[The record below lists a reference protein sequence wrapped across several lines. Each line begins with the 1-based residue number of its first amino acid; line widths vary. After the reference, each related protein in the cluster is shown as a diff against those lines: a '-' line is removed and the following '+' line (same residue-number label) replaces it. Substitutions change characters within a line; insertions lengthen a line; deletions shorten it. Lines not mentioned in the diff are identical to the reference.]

1 MNIAHN
7 VDFTILVIDDSEV
20 NLELFRQFL
29 TKAGYKDIHLHTD
42 GHRALDQLSA
52 ISPDL
57 IILDLH
63 MPHMDGL
70 EFLER
75 LGESLASDDHIPVMV
90 VTADATSE
98 AKTRALAKGANDY
111 LVKPLES
118 REVTLRVANLLE
130 TRRLQ
135 LGIRDQ
141 KRSLERMVLDR
152 TNSLEIAR
160 SEVLA
165 RLAYVA
171 EYRDDDSGNH
181 TQRVGNIAAAI
192 ARKVGFSDSMIDIMR
207 KAAPLHDLGK
217 VSVPDRILLKAG
229 KLTEEEFEENKKHTI
244 VGAEILEGGEYRLLQ
259 VARDICLSHHE
270 HFDGSGY
277 PHGLSGAD
285 IALEAR
291 ICSIA
296 DVFDT
301 MTHDRPY
308 RKALPV
314 EEAIEEI
321 KNQSGKQFDP
331 ELVDIFLELV
341 ESGEISTYSKTLR

>member
-1 MNIAHN
+1 MNIALN
-7 VDFTILVIDDSEV
+7 VEFTILVIDDNEV
-20 NLELFRQFL
+20 NLELFKQFL
-29 TKAGYKDIHLHTD
+29 TNAGYKDLHFYTD
-42 GHRALDQLSA
+42 GRQALDQLSA
-52 ISPDL
+52 IAPDL

-75 LGESLASDDHIPVMV
+75 LGESVASDDHIPVMV

-98 AKTRALAKGANDY
+98 AKTRALTKGANDY
-111 LVKPLES
+111 LIKPLES

-135 LGIRDQ
+135 LGIREQ
-141 KRSLERMVLDR
+141 KRSLERTVLER
-152 TNSLEIAR
+152 TNSMEIAR

-171 EYRDDDSGNH
+171 EYRDDDTGNH
-181 TQRVGNIAAAI
+181 TQRIGNISAAI
-192 ARKVGFSDSMIDIMR
+192 AKKAGLSDSMIEIVR

-217 VSVPDRILLKAG
+217 VCVPDRILLKAG
-229 KLTEEEFEENKKHTI
+229 KLTDEEFEENKKHTT

-270 HFDGSGY
+270 HYDGTGY
-277 PHGLSGAD
+277 PQGLSGAD

-308 RKALPV
+308 RKALSI
-314 EEAIEEI
+314 EEAIDEI
-321 KNQSGKQFDP
+321 RKQSGKHFDP
-331 ELVDIFLELV
+331 ELVDIFLELI
-341 ESGEISTYSKTLR
+341 ENGEISTYSKAVR